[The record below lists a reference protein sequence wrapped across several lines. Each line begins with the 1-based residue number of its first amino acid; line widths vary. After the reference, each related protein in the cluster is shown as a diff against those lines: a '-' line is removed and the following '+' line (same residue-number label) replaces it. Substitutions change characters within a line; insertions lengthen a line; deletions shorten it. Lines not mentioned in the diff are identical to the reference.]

1 MIIEFQTVNVTN
13 EKKSHSHDYGQF
25 IFPFGGAVHIEFEDK
40 SYVIDENSI
49 GYIPAG
55 AMHKYSGDKNEMV
68 LIINV
73 SSALIKERDKD
84 ILLNNCRYI
93 LNDRLQV
100 IADYLKQEAGSTSDI
115 DSNKY
120 LFFYIYDKIV
130 EVRRHKSVEYIHNN
144 YNDNISIKYLA
155 DLESYNA
162 TYFTDWFKKNVG
174 MTPTEYIKR
183 IRIEKAKDLLLTTKY
198 NLTQIAGQVGY
209 SHSTTFCKV
218 FKEITDIS
226 AKEYREISKK
236 E

>member
-1 MIIEFQTVNVTN
+1 MIIEFQTVHVTN
-13 EKKSHSHDYGQF
+13 QKKSHSHDHGQF
-25 IFPFGGAVHIEFEDK
+25 LLPFAGAVNIEFEDK
-40 SYVIDENSI
+40 FYVIDENSI
-49 GYIPAG
+49 GYIPSG
-55 AMHKYSGDKNEMV
+55 VMHKYSGDDAEKV

-73 SSALIKERDKD
+73 SSALIKDRDKE

-93 LNDRLQV
+93 LNDRV
-100 IADYLKQEAGSTSDI
+100 KIIADYLKQEAGSTIDI

-130 EVRRHKSVEYIHNN
+130 EVRRYKSVEHIHNN
-144 YNDNISIKYLA
+144 YQDSISIKYLA

-218 FKEITDIS
+218 FKDITGVS
-226 AKEYREISKK
+226 AKEYRALGNRE
-236 E
+236 

>member
-13 EKKSHSHDYGQF
+13 QKKSHSHEHGQF
-25 IFPFGGAVHIEFEDK
+25 LLPFEGAVHIEFENR

-55 AMHKYSGDKNEMV
+55 VMHKYSGDRESKV

-73 SSALIKERDKD
+73 SGALIKERDKE

-93 LNDRLQV
+93 LNDRV
-100 IADYLKQEAGSTSDI
+100 KIIADYLKHEAGSTSDI

-130 EVRRHKSVEYIHNN
+130 EVRKHKSVEYIHNN
-144 YNDNISIKYLA
+144 YQHNISIKYLA

-162 TYFTDWFKKNVG
+162 TYFTDWFKNNVG

-183 IRIEKAKDLLLTTKY
+183 IRIEKSKDLLLTTRY

-218 FKEITDIS
+218 FKEITGTS
-226 AKEYREISKK
+226 AKDYRELGNK
-236 E
+236 